1 MTVLI
6 PQVAL
11 TFSIYAAMFLFL
23 YPIEVVVYT
32 FLTGPLGFFTAW
44 VAICQQAG
52 FISGLLVTYLLMP
65 EILRSAFDAV
75 LTRECA
81 DDLLLISKLKS
92 LKKVPFLTKFG
103 GFIIAIPDSLVLP
116 YIISKAVFV
125 WLLNLIPILGPCL
138 LILFIA
144 PSKGLR
150 AHSRYFA
157 LKGYDTS
164 QIKDIYKKHMGLY
177 TGFGITAAVIEQT
190 PILSMLFIYT
200 NTLGAALWSV
210 SIEEQMNQEET
221 LREEVDAVLL
231 PILPLQ
237 NSREGKCST
246 TSTKI
251 SANDYVFNTVAR
263 TISATEMRF
272 SPGQPSQL

>member
-6 PQVAL
+6 PQIAL
-11 TFSIYAAMFLFL
+11 TFLIYAAMFLFL

-65 EILRSAFDAV
+65 EILRTAFDAV

-92 LKKVPFLTKFG
+92 LEQVPFLTKFG
-103 GFIIAIPDSLVLP
+103 GFIIAIPESLVLP

-125 WLLNLIPILGPCL
+125 WMLNLIPILGPCL

-157 LKGYDTS
+157 LKGYDTR

-177 TGFGITAAVIEQT
+177 TGFGITAAIIEQT

-210 SIEEQMNQEET
+210 SIEEQVNHEET
-221 LREEVDAVLL
+221 LREEGGAVLL
-231 PILPLQ
+231 PIPPLE
-237 NSREGKCST
+237 NRREEKCST
-246 TSTKI
+246 TSTKV
-251 SANDYVFNTVAR
+251 SANNYEYNMVAR
-263 TISATEMRF
+263 TISATGMRF
-272 SPGQPSQL
+272 SPGQFSQL